1 MWWEVPLVSAS
12 VIAAL
17 TGVIG
22 LLWKISSL
30 IRRGEQLLAKDRDG
44 KTSID
49 RVTDRLSLQDE
60 RLNRI
65 DYQLHPNGGG
75 SLSDKVNKVEKDIV
89 EVKAQNDIVLN
100 LLNRIVEKK

>member
-1 MWWEVPLVSAS
+1 MWWEIPLVTSS

-17 TGVIG
+17 AGVIG
-22 LLWKISSL
+22 LLWKVSTL
-30 IRRGEQLLAKDRDG
+30 IRRGEQMLKVDKDG
-44 KTSID
+44 NTIID
-49 RVTDRLSLQDE
+49 RISSRMEDQDD

-89 EVKAQNDIVLN
+89 EVKAQNEVVLS
-100 LLNRIVEKK
+100 LLNTIVEK

>member
-1 MWWEVPLVSAS
+1 MWWEVPLVTAS

-17 TGVIG
+17 GAVLGILIKIG
-22 LLWKISSL
+22 NL
-30 IRRGEQLLAKDRDG
+30 IRRGEQLIAMDKDG

-49 RVTDRLSLQDE
+49 RITDRLDNQDE

-89 EVKAQNDIVLN
+89 EVKAQNDIVLG
-100 LLNRIVEKK
+100 LLKQIVDK

>member
-30 IRRGEQLLAKDRDG
+30 IRRGEQLLAKDKDG
-44 KTSID
+44 RTSLD
-49 RVTDRLSLQDE
+49 RVTEQIKDQDE

-89 EVKAQNDIVLN
+89 EVKAQNVIVLG
-100 LLNRIVEKK
+100 LLNKIVEK

>member
-30 IRRGEQLLAKDRDG
+30 IRRGEQLLAKDGDG

>member
-1 MWWEVPLVSAS
+1 MWWEIPLVTAS

-30 IRRGEQLLAKDRDG
+30 IRRGEQLLAKDTDG
-44 KTSID
+44 KTSLD
-49 RVTDRLSLQDE
+49 RVTDRLSLADE

-89 EVKAQNDIVLN
+89 EVKAQNEVVLG
-100 LLNRIVEKK
+100 LLNRIVEK

>member
-30 IRRGEQLLAKDRDG
+30 IRRGELLLSKDKDG

-89 EVKAQNDIVLN
+89 EVKAQNEIVLN
-100 LLNRIVEKK
+100 LLNRIVEK

>member
-1 MWWEVPLVSAS
+1 MWWEIPLVTAS

-17 TGVIG
+17 GAVLGILIKIG
-22 LLWKISSL
+22 NL
-30 IRRGEQLLAKDRDG
+30 IRRGEQLIAMDKDG

-49 RVTDRLSLQDE
+49 RITDRLDNQDE

-89 EVKAQNDIVLN
+89 EVKAQNDVVLGLLKQIVD
-100 LLNRIVEKK
+100 K

>member
-1 MWWEVPLVSAS
+1 MWWEIPLVTSS

-17 TGVIG
+17 AGVIG
-22 LLWKISSL
+22 LLWKVSTL
-30 IRRGEQLLAKDRDG
+30 IRRGEQMLKVDKDG
-44 KTSID
+44 NTIID
-49 RVTDRLSLQDE
+49 RISNRMEDQDD

-89 EVKAQNDIVLN
+89 EVKAQNDVVLS
-100 LLNRIVEKK
+100 LLNTIVEK

>member
-1 MWWEVPLVSAS
+1 MWWEIPLVTSS

-17 TGVIG
+17 AGVIG
-22 LLWKISSL
+22 LLWKVSTL
-30 IRRGEQLLAKDRDG
+30 IRRGEQMLKVDKDG
-44 KTSID
+44 NTIID
-49 RVTDRLSLQDE
+49 RINSRMEDQDD

-89 EVKAQNDIVLN
+89 EVKAQNEVVLS
-100 LLNRIVEKK
+100 LLNTIVEK

>member
-1 MWWEVPLVSAS
+1 MWWEVPLVTAS

-17 TGVIG
+17 GAVLGILIKIG
-22 LLWKISSL
+22 NL
-30 IRRGEQLLAKDRDG
+30 IRRGEQLIAMDKDG

-49 RVTDRLSLQDE
+49 RMTDRLDNQDE

-89 EVKAQNDIVLN
+89 EVKAQNDVVLGLLKQIVD
-100 LLNRIVEKK
+100 K